1 MFMSGTTKNEPRR
14 GWGAP
19 AAAGR
24 ALGHVK
30 GAAMP
35 VGRGAGGSAGS
46 AVFGLA
52 EMSLLQGKK
61 KKRGKN
67 SKTSPKGAAG
77 EFLAARSASACVIDK
92 LHTKAPQGL
101 SCTRQ
106 LQLRWG

>member
-35 VGRGAGGSAGS
+35 AGRGAGGSAGS

-52 EMSLLQGKK
+52 EMSLLQGEKK
-61 KKRGKN
+61 KERKK
-67 SKTSPKGAAG
+67 
-77 EFLAARSASACVIDK
+77 
-92 LHTKAPQGL
+92 
-101 SCTRQ
+101 
-106 LQLRWG
+106 